1 MQSHNSK
8 TLPWNPDQI
17 FSIQTPESEGEQL
30 GYFSGAY
37 LIVFIY
43 LIVQQKQT
51 KCVVNDWENYIR
63 ANHNRADERANAF
76 K

>member
-51 KCVVNDWENYIR
+51 KCVIND
-63 ANHNRADERANAF
+63 
-76 K
+76 